1 MAILTVESSLWLIL
15 GANRG
20 RFEPIHRADFFF
32 IPRILKVPV
41 PKPELLRIHKCAVSC
56 CSPLPIVAFRFHD
69 DQFAQSQGSPLL
81 QIRARFWIGGTCLIA
96 LLCSTEEKLHIT
108 FPSFVLLALVLPAS
122 PMLPVGGGLRQRQR
136 GRGLRHLNSWDVAVA
151 APRSR
156 REGGRGWAKARG
168 GEGGDRGCGGRR
180 GMAVTKDFVLEIY
193 VLILC
198 CKFGDDF

>member
-20 RFEPIHRADFFF
+20 RFEPIHRAEFFF

-41 PKPELLRIHKCAVSC
+41 PKSELLRIHKCAVSC

-108 FPSFVLLALVLPAS
+108 FPSFVLLALVLPLPS
-122 PMLPVGGGLRQRQR
+122 PMLWLVGGGLRQAAAGGGSRAAAPST
-136 GRGLRHLNSWDVAVA
+136 LWDVAA
-151 APRSR
+151 GGSARRSR
-156 REGGRGWAKARG
+156 R
-168 GEGGDRGCGGRR
+168 GGRR
-180 GMAVTKDFVLEIY
+180 PRLRAEAWPRLERAATEATEGGG
-193 VLILC
+193 VWLSRRILC
-198 CKFGDDF
+198 WKYMC